1 MGFKEAFN
9 WILSKHYRTVTMDRI
24 SPAFSAV
31 IKVSPTN
38 YSRNLEGP
46 ENIVFEGREFIIT
59 KSELDRISF
68 PFPIKRGDRLLD
80 AEIGKMTIKEINE
93 MYALGGQIVGYRVRT
108 D

>member
-9 WILSKHYRTVTMDRI
+9 WILSKHNRTVTI
-24 SPAFSAV
+24 SRVNPAANFS

-46 ENIVFEGREFIIT
+46 ENIVFDGREFIIT
-59 KSELDRISF
+59 KAELDRVSWGVIR
-68 PFPIKRGDRLLD
+68 RGDRLID
-80 AEIGKMTIKEINE
+80 PEFGTMTIKETNE
-93 MYALGGQIVGYRVRT
+93 MYGLGGQVVGVRVRT